1 MNEIENIVSKSKLLL
16 KYKKDMEKSSNA
28 RFLAWTNC
36 SRAKMTT
43 LNAKMQRD
51 AECYE
56 ALKSELK
63 LLINNI

>member
-1 MNEIENIVSKSKLLL
+1 MDEIENIVSKSKLLL

-28 RFLAWTNC
+28 RFLNWIDC

-51 AECYE
+51 AECFE
-56 ALKSELK
+56 KLKSDLK
-63 LLINNI
+63 ILINNL